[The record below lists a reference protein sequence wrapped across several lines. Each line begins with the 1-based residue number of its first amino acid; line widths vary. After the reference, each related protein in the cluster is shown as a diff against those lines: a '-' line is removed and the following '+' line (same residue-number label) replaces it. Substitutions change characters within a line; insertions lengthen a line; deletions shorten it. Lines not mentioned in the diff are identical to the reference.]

1 MNISEIRDKLD
12 SGSVTSRELFD
23 NSVSLAKKSQKEYNP
38 FVAGLLVLP
47 YSVAS
52 ALVAPFAGGFAGRY
66 GSKILTRMIE
76 KGIIER
82 VARGVYIETDTLEDK
97 YFITQAICKKGI
109 FSHETAL
116 YFHDLCDRTP
126 IKYQLT
132 IPSYYNNTLIKNKNY
147 QFFYL
152 KEDLYEVGITEI
164 KSPYGNRIKVY
175 DLERTICDI
184 IRNKKK
190 IEIALFTDAMKRY
203 AERKDRNSIRLHKYA
218 KLFNIEDDL
227 RKYLEVLL

>member
-1 MNISEIRDKLD
+1 MDNIEKIEELLKKRNGIITTSEVENL
-12 SGSVTSRELFD
+12 GVNSR
-23 NSVSLAKKSQKEYNP
+23 
-38 FVAGLLVLP
+38 
-47 YSVAS
+47 
-52 ALVAPFAGGFAGRY
+52 
-66 GSKILTRMIE
+66 ILTRMIE
-76 KGIIER
+76 RGIIER
-82 VARGVYIETDTLEDK
+82 VARGIYISVDTIEDA

-126 IKYQLT
+126 IKFQLT
-132 IPSYYNNTLIKNKNY
+132 VPSNYNNISIKNSNY

-152 KEDLYEVGITEI
+152 KEKLYDIGIIEMKTL
-164 KSPYGNRIKVY
+164 YGNKVKVY

-203 AERKDRNSIRLHKYA
+203 AERKDRNSIKLHKYA
-218 KLFNIEDDL
+218 KLFNIEDEV
-227 RKYLEVLL
+227 RKYLEVLLW

>member
-1 MNISEIRDKLD
+1 
-12 SGSVTSRELFD
+12 
-23 NSVSLAKKSQKEYNP
+23 
-38 FVAGLLVLP
+38 
-47 YSVAS
+47 
-52 ALVAPFAGGFAGRY
+52 
-66 GSKILTRMIE
+66 MIE

-82 VARGVYIETDTLEDK
+82 VARGIYIEVDTLEDK

-116 YFHDLCDRTP
+116 YFHDLSDRTP

-147 QFFYL
+147 EFFYI

-164 KSPYGNRIKVY
+164 KTPYGNKIRIY

-184 IRNKKK
+184 IRNKKR

-203 AERKDRNSIRLHKYA
+203 AERKDRNSIKLHKYA

>member
-1 MNISEIRDKLD
+1 MEDIDKIRKLLKKNNGTITTKEVEALGIS
-12 SGSVTSRELFD
+12 
-23 NSVSLAKKSQKEYNP
+23 
-38 FVAGLLVLP
+38 
-47 YSVAS
+47 
-52 ALVAPFAGGFAGRY
+52 
-66 GSKILTRMIE
+66 SKILTRMIE

-82 VARGVYIETDTLEDK
+82 VARGIYIEADTLEDK
-97 YFITQAICKKGI
+97 YFTTQAICKKGI

-147 QFFYL
+147 DFFYI
-152 KEDLYEVGITEI
+152 KENLYEVGITEI
-164 KSPYGNRIKVY
+164 KTPYGNKIKVY

-184 IRNKKK
+184 IRNKKR

-203 AERKDRNSIRLHKYA
+203 VERKDRNSIKLHKYA

>member
-1 MNISEIRDKLD
+1 MDNIEKIEKLLNKRNGIITTSEVEELGIN
-12 SGSVTSRELFD
+12 SR
-23 NSVSLAKKSQKEYNP
+23 
-38 FVAGLLVLP
+38 
-47 YSVAS
+47 
-52 ALVAPFAGGFAGRY
+52 
-66 GSKILTRMIE
+66 ILTRMIE
-76 KGIIER
+76 RGIIER
-82 VARGVYIETDTLEDK
+82 VARGIYISVNTIEDT

-126 IKYQLT
+126 IRYQLT
-132 IPSYYNNTLIKNKNY
+132 IPSYYNTKLLKDKSY
-147 QFFYL
+147 DFFYL
-152 KEDLYEVGITEI
+152 KDELYKIGIIEMKT
-164 KSPYGNRIKVY
+164 PYGNKVKVY

-203 AERKDRNSIRLHKYA
+203 AERKDRNSIKLHKYA
-218 KLFNIEDDL
+218 KLFNIEDEV

>member
-1 MNISEIRDKLD
+1 MEDIDKIRKILKKNNGTITTKEVEALGIS
-12 SGSVTSRELFD
+12 
-23 NSVSLAKKSQKEYNP
+23 
-38 FVAGLLVLP
+38 
-47 YSVAS
+47 
-52 ALVAPFAGGFAGRY
+52 
-66 GSKILTRMIE
+66 SKILTRMIE

-82 VARGVYIETDTLEDK
+82 VARGIYIETDTLEDK

-147 QFFYL
+147 QFFYI

-164 KSPYGNRIKVY
+164 KSPYGNKIKVY

-227 RKYLEVLL
+227 RKYLEVLLW

>member
-1 MNISEIRDKLD
+1 MDNIEKIKKLLKKKN
-12 SGSVTSRELFD
+12 GIITTREVENIGINSR
-23 NSVSLAKKSQKEYNP
+23 V
-38 FVAGLLVLP
+38 
-47 YSVAS
+47 
-52 ALVAPFAGGFAGRY
+52 
-66 GSKILTRMIE
+66 LTRMIE

-82 VARGVYIETDTLEDK
+82 VARGIYISANTLEDK

-132 IPSYYNNTLIKNKNY
+132 IPSYYNNVLIKDKDY

-152 KEDLYEVGITEI
+152 RDELYEIGITEM
-164 KSPYGNRIKVY
+164 KTPYGNKVKIY

-203 AERKDRNSIRLHKYA
+203 AERKDRNSIKLHKYA
-218 KLFNIEDDL
+218 KLFNIEDEV

>member
-1 MNISEIRDKLD
+1 MDNIEKIEALLKKRNGIITTSEVEDLGIN
-12 SGSVTSRELFD
+12 SR
-23 NSVSLAKKSQKEYNP
+23 
-38 FVAGLLVLP
+38 
-47 YSVAS
+47 
-52 ALVAPFAGGFAGRY
+52 
-66 GSKILTRMIE
+66 ILTRMIE
-76 KGIIER
+76 RGIIER
-82 VARGVYIETDTLEDK
+82 VARGIYISVDTIEDT

-126 IKYQLT
+126 IKFQLT
-132 IPSYYNNTLIKNKNY
+132 VPSNYNNISIKNSNY
-147 QFFYL
+147 EFFYL
-152 KEDLYEVGITEI
+152 KEELYNVGIIEMKT
-164 KSPYGNRIKVY
+164 PYGNKVKVY

-203 AERKDRNSIRLHKYA
+203 AERKDRNSIKLHKYA
-218 KLFNIEDDL
+218 KLFNIEDEV

>member
-1 MNISEIRDKLD
+1 MDDIQKVEKL
-12 SGSVTSRELFD
+12 L
-23 NSVSLAKKSQKEYNP
+23 KKNNGVIETYQVEDLGINNK
-38 FVAGLLVLP
+38 V
-47 YSVAS
+47 
-52 ALVAPFAGGFAGRY
+52 
-66 GSKILTRMIE
+66 LTRMIE
-76 KGIIER
+76 RGLIER
-82 VARGVYIETDTLEDK
+82 VARGTYIGADTFEDE

-126 IKYQLT
+126 IRYQLT
-132 IPSYYNNTLIKNKNY
+132 IPSYYNTKLLKNKNY

-152 KEDLYEVGITEI
+152 KEELYEIGIVEMKT
-164 KSPYGNRIKVY
+164 PYGNKVKVY

-190 IEIALFTDAMKRY
+190 IEIALFTDAMKIY
-203 AERKDRNSIRLHKYA
+203 ADRKDRDSIKLHKYA
-218 KLFNIEDDL
+218 KIFNIEDEL

>member
-1 MNISEIRDKLD
+1 MDNIEKIKALLKKRNGIITTSEVEDLGIN
-12 SGSVTSRELFD
+12 SR
-23 NSVSLAKKSQKEYNP
+23 
-38 FVAGLLVLP
+38 
-47 YSVAS
+47 
-52 ALVAPFAGGFAGRY
+52 
-66 GSKILTRMIE
+66 ILTRMIE
-76 KGIIER
+76 RGIIER
-82 VARGVYIETDTLEDK
+82 VARGIYISVDTIEDT
-97 YFITQAICKKGI
+97 YFTTQAICKKGI

-126 IKYQLT
+126 IKN
-132 IPSYYNNTLIKNKNY
+132 SNY

-152 KEDLYEVGITEI
+152 KEELYNVGIIEMKT
-164 KSPYGNRIKVY
+164 PYGNKVKVY

-203 AERKDRNSIRLHKYA
+203 AERKDRNSIKLHKYA
-218 KLFNIEDDL
+218 KLFNIEDEV

>member
-1 MNISEIRDKLD
+1 MDNIEKIEELLKKRNGIITTSEVENL
-12 SGSVTSRELFD
+12 GVNSR
-23 NSVSLAKKSQKEYNP
+23 
-38 FVAGLLVLP
+38 
-47 YSVAS
+47 
-52 ALVAPFAGGFAGRY
+52 
-66 GSKILTRMIE
+66 ILTRMIE
-76 KGIIER
+76 RGIIER
-82 VARGVYIETDTLEDK
+82 VARGIYISVDTIEDA

-126 IKYQLT
+126 IKFQLT
-132 IPSYYNNTLIKNKNY
+132 VPSNYNNISIKNSNY

-152 KEDLYEVGITEI
+152 KEKLYDIGIIEMKTL
-164 KSPYGNRIKVY
+164 YGNKVKVY

-203 AERKDRNSIRLHKYA
+203 AERKDRNSIKLHKYA
-218 KLFNIEDDL
+218 KLFNIEDEV

>member
-1 MNISEIRDKLD
+1 MNDIQRVEKLLKNNNGIVQTHQVEALGIS
-12 SGSVTSRELFD
+12 
-23 NSVSLAKKSQKEYNP
+23 N
-38 FVAGLLVLP
+38 
-47 YSVAS
+47 
-52 ALVAPFAGGFAGRY
+52 
-66 GSKILTRMIE
+66 KILTRMIE
-76 KGIIER
+76 RGIIER
-82 VARGVYIETDTLEDK
+82 VVRGIYISVDTLEDK

-132 IPSYYNNTLIKNKNY
+132 IPSYYNNVLIKDKNY

-152 KEDLYEVGITEI
+152 KDELYEVGITEM
-164 KSPYGNRIKVY
+164 KTPYGNKIKIY

-190 IEIALFTDAMKRY
+190 IEIALFADSMKRY
-203 AERKDRNSIRLHKYA
+203 AERKDRNSIKLHKYA
-218 KLFNIEDDL
+218 KLFNIEDEV

>member
-1 MNISEIRDKLD
+1 MDNIEKIKKLLKRKN
-12 SGSVTSRELFD
+12 GIITTREVENIGINSR
-23 NSVSLAKKSQKEYNP
+23 V
-38 FVAGLLVLP
+38 
-47 YSVAS
+47 
-52 ALVAPFAGGFAGRY
+52 
-66 GSKILTRMIE
+66 LTRMIE

-82 VARGVYIETDTLEDK
+82 VARGIYISANTLEDK

-132 IPSYYNNTLIKNKNY
+132 IPSYYNNVLIKDKDY

-152 KEDLYEVGITEI
+152 RDELYEIGITEM
-164 KSPYGNRIKVY
+164 KTPYGNKVKIY

-203 AERKDRNSIRLHKYA
+203 AERKDRNSIKLHKYA
-218 KLFNIEDDL
+218 KLFNIEDEV

>member
-1 MNISEIRDKLD
+1 MDNIEKIEALLKKRNGIITTSEVEDLGIN
-12 SGSVTSRELFD
+12 SR
-23 NSVSLAKKSQKEYNP
+23 
-38 FVAGLLVLP
+38 
-47 YSVAS
+47 
-52 ALVAPFAGGFAGRY
+52 
-66 GSKILTRMIE
+66 ILTRMIE
-76 KGIIER
+76 RGIIER
-82 VARGVYIETDTLEDK
+82 VARGIYISVDTIEDT

-126 IKYQLT
+126 IKFQLT
-132 IPSYYNNTLIKNKNY
+132 VPSNYNNISIKNNNY

-152 KEDLYEVGITEI
+152 KEELYEIGIIEI
-164 KSPYGNRIKVY
+164 KTPYGNKIKVY

-184 IRNKKK
+184 IRNKKR

-203 AERKDRNSIRLHKYA
+203 AERKDRNSIKLHKYA

-227 RKYLEVLL
+227 RKYLEVLLW

>member
-1 MNISEIRDKLD
+1 MKDIKKVEKL
-12 SGSVTSRELFD
+12 L
-23 NSVSLAKKSQKEYNP
+23 KKNNGVIETYQVEEMGINN
-38 FVAGLLVLP
+38 
-47 YSVAS
+47 
-52 ALVAPFAGGFAGRY
+52 
-66 GSKILTRMIE
+66 KILTRMIE
-76 KGIIER
+76 KGVIER
-82 VARGVYIETDTLEDK
+82 VARGVYIGEDTLEDK

-132 IPSYYNNTLIKNKNY
+132 IPSYYNTKLLKDKNY
-147 QFFYL
+147 EFFYI
-152 KEDLYEVGITEI
+152 KEDLYDVGITEK
-164 KSPYGNRIKVY
+164 KSPYGNKIRVY

-184 IRNKKK
+184 IRNKKR
-190 IEIALFTDAMKRY
+190 IEISLFTDAMKRY
-203 AERKDRNSIRLHKYA
+203 VERKDRNSIKLHKYA

>member
-1 MNISEIRDKLD
+1 MDNIEKIEELLKKRNGIITTSEVEDLGIN
-12 SGSVTSRELFD
+12 SR
-23 NSVSLAKKSQKEYNP
+23 
-38 FVAGLLVLP
+38 
-47 YSVAS
+47 
-52 ALVAPFAGGFAGRY
+52 
-66 GSKILTRMIE
+66 ILTRMIE
-76 KGIIER
+76 RGIIER
-82 VARGVYIETDTLEDK
+82 VARGIYISVDTIEDT
-97 YFITQAICKKGI
+97 YFTTQVICKKGI

-126 IKYQLT
+126 IKFQLT
-132 IPSYYNNTLIKNKNY
+132 VPSNYNNISIKNSNY

-152 KEDLYEVGITEI
+152 KEELYDIGIIEMKT
-164 KSPYGNRIKVY
+164 PYGNKVKVY

-203 AERKDRNSIRLHKYA
+203 AERKDRNSIKLHKYA
-218 KLFNIEDDL
+218 KIFNIEDEV